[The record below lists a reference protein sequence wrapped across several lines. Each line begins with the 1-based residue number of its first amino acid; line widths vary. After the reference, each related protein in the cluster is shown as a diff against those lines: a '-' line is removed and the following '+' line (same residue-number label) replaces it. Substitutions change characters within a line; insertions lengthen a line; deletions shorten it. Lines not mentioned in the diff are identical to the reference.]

1 MSQFLKLSLLSLAI
15 LAFAQERTKRCVV
28 ESNYAASNG
37 TMDDSPAIQRAFAE
51 CGVDGVVEFCLG
63 VDYNVL
69 TPIKATNLSNVE
81 ISMMGNLHLP
91 TNITAVQEIVNA
103 SGGNQQ
109 AGTLYWFWFAGP
121 SIDYQSTSNVTTGWI
136 NSYGQEWW
144 DTNPVNGTGAIARPH
159 LLRFNT
165 SNAVMSYYKS
175 WKPIA
180 WNTQLIGN
188 NITVSNAR
196 IEATSNGGFPFNT
209 DGFGVTGSNII
220 IQDSIINNGDD
231 AIAVQSPSHNVTF
244 RRNIVGYQSHGMSIG
259 SLGQN
264 QAVAADIQNILFDDN
279 VATNIL
285 YGARFKS
292 WIGGKGLAKNVT
304 WSNIRMENVTQPI
317 LVTQTYVNQGSNQ
330 TQLVPGQVSGRPNN
344 SSVIMEDFTFEN
356 ISGSINSYNPGDGSC
371 VTDPCWYNA
380 GLPQLDGTQ
389 AIIVEC
395 NTNSSCSNFKFAGI
409 EIWPQK
415 SEPSSVICFNATAEL
430 NPELGF
436 SCQNGTFI
444 PLVL

>member
-1 MSQFLKLSLLSLAI
+1 MVMTVRSLP
-15 LAFAQERTKRCVV
+15 
-28 ESNYAASNG
+28 
-37 TMDDSPAIQRAFAE
+37 DPAT
-51 CGVDGVVEFCLG
+51 LG
-63 VDYNVL
+63 VPDIFL
-69 TPIKATNLSNVE
+69 
-81 ISMMGNLHLP
+81 
-91 TNITAVQEIVNA
+91 
-103 SGGNQQ
+103 
-109 AGTLYWFWFAGP
+109 
-121 SIDYQSTSNVTTGWI
+121 
-136 NSYGQEWW
+136 
-144 DTNPVNGTGAIARPH
+144 
-159 LLRFNT
+159 
-165 SNAVMSYYKS
+165 
-175 WKPIA
+175 
-180 WNTQLIGN
+180 
-188 NITVSNAR
+188 
-196 IEATSNGGFPFNT
+196 
-209 DGFGVTGSNII
+209 
-220 IQDSIINNGDD
+220 

-444 PLVL
+444 PLEL